1 MTGRRDG
8 AAEQIAGYFD
18 GRQVDPA
25 AFVGRT
31 AGGHEE
37 LANAPLPAA
46 DAVDKAPTPEAE
58 IGANVS

>member
-1 MTGRRDG
+1 VTGRRDG

-37 LANAPLPAA
+37 LAN
-46 DAVDKAPTPEAE
+46 
-58 IGANVS
+58 VS